1 MRFPTIDHRSV
12 KPRARTTSA
21 AALAAALLLLA
32 SACTDNNGSSGS
44 DTADAAYGTHLRIAK
59 LQRAGR
65 SIQRDAAAIAAIATV
80 VERSVAAIATI
91 GDNDYATGGNIH
103 IATMGL
109 Q

>member
-44 DTADAAYGTHLRIAK
+44 DTADAATISVK
-59 LQRAGR
+59 AGEK
-65 SIQRDAAAIAAIATV
+65 SCELSATTS
-80 VERSVAAIATI
+80 EPI
-91 GDNDYATGGNIH
+91 
-103 IATMGL
+103 
-109 Q
+109 